1 VAAQAGTGGED
12 REGILHISQS
22 GVPRSRLFESEE
34 IGRKSMKEKAI
45 VTAAITGGIHTPTM
59 SDYLPITPKQISD
72 EAVRAYEAGAAVC
85 HIHARNPETGMPS
98 PDLNLMKE
106 IITGIKSRC
115 NIVVCIT
122 TGGGLGM
129 TTEQRVAPVTL
140 YGPELASF
148 NAGSINFA
156 LFPAI
161 QRFKEWKFEWEKQ
174 YLGMTEDFIYANTFK
189 SMKEYCGKF
198 NERGTKPEFEIFD
211 AGMVN
216 NVAFM
221 IQAGYVK
228 KPVYIQF
235 VMGVLGGITPSPENL
250 LFLVDYAKKL
260 IGDFEFSVCV
270 AGRAQFPICTQSL
283 LIGGNA
289 RVGLED
295 NLYLEKG
302 QVAKSNAEQVAKMV
316 RIARELGI
324 DPATPDEARSILGL
338 KGIDKVNF

>member
-1 VAAQAGTGGED
+1 
-12 REGILHISQS
+12 
-22 GVPRSRLFESEE
+22 
-34 IGRKSMKEKAI
+34 MNEKAI

-59 SDYLPITPKQISD
+59 SDYLPITPRQIAN
-72 EAVRAYEAGAAVC
+72 EAVRAYEAGAAVA

-115 NIVVCIT
+115 NVVVCIT

-129 TTEQRVAPVTL
+129 TTEARVAPVTL

-283 LIGGNA
+283 LIGGNT

-316 RIARELGI
+316 RIAGELGI